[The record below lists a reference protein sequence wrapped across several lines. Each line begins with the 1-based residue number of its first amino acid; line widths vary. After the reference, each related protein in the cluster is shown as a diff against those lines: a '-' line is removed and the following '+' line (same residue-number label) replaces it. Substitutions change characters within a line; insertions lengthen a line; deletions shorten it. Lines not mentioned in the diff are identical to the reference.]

1 MSFRLRSLAPFL
13 VLMAVALGLLGV
25 HLAGLHF
32 NLTASLPVGLYR
44 EVGRPAEV
52 GDLVALCPAPE
63 WVRFARG
70 RGYLPPGRCDGGG
83 VPLLKRIVAVE
94 GQVITVD
101 SAGVLVDG
109 RWIQAPA
116 PTSDHQGRPLAP
128 LTPGRHVLTTGQLW
142 LATSNPRSF
151 DSRYFGPIHR
161 DAVLATVVPL
171 WTWAPT
177 SDPPRSTP

>member
-1 MSFRLRSLAPFL
+1 MSLRPRSLTPLLAL
-13 VLMAVALGLLGV
+13 TVVALLLLGV
-25 HLAGLHF
+25 HLAGLRF

-44 EVGRPAEV
+44 EVGRPAEL
-52 GDLVALCPAPE
+52 GDLVALCPAPR

-83 VPLLKRIVAVE
+83 MPLLKRIVAVE
-94 GQVITVD
+94 GQVVALD

-116 PTSDHQGRPLAP
+116 PTADHQGRPLVP
-128 LTPGRHVLTTGQLW
+128 RPPGRYSLSPDQLW

-177 SDPPRSTP
+177 SDPPRSAP